1 MRPSRASARYALLLV
16 GLVGEVL
23 FAGAI
28 FGWNALSLILKQE
41 GLYAAGCDS
50 GKCASQDTRL
60 AVIWTTGVFAVNF
73 GSVLGGP
80 FLDYLGPRAT
90 CTAGALQASVGLLL
104 LSMLSSQQHNS
115 KTQRPGATRS

>member
-1 MRPSRASARYALLLV
+1 MGQPRAFARYILLLS

-28 FGWNALSLILKQE
+28 FGWNALSLMLKKE
-41 GLYAAGCDS
+41 ELYAAGCGDAD
-50 GKCASQDTRL
+50 KCSSQDTRL
-60 AVIWTTGVFAVNF
+60 AVVWTAGVFAVNF

-80 FLDYLGPRAT
+80 SLDYLGPRVT

-104 LSMLSSQQHNS
+104 LSMLPSQQ
-115 KTQRPGATRS
+115 